1 MKLGL
6 LAAALGL
13 VMLSGCSGSGD
24 ANTQAKFARSE
35 GKSRCTI
42 ELDIAGMT

>member
-1 MKLGL
+1 MK
-6 LAAALGL
+6 ARQVVAALALALAG
-13 VMLSGCSGSGD
+13 GCAGGSD